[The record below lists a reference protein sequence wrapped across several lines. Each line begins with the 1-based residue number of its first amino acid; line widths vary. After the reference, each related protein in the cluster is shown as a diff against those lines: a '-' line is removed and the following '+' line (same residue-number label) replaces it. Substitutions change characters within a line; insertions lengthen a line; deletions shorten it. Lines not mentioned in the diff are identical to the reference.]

1 MLKMNGTFSLNFIK
15 INFKKVNKFLMK
27 LEGEK
32 MIKSMVEAL
41 TQIGQSFKLEPFATI
56 IQPIIQEVL
65 AEQKK
70 TNTEKALY

>member
-1 MLKMNGTFSLNFIK
+1 MLRMSGTFSPNFIK

-41 TQIGQSFKLEPFATI
+41 TQIGPSFKLEPFATI

>member
-1 MLKMNGTFSLNFIK
+1 
-15 INFKKVNKFLMK
+15 
-27 LEGEK
+27 